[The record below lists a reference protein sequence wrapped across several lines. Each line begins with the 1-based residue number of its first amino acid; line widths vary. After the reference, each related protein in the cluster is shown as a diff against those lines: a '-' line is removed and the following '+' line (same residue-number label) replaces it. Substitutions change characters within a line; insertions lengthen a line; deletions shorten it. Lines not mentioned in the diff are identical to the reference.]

1 MLLTVDSDAYLT
13 TILNLAP
20 SYWDNQDRALV
31 SMCFNLVGILRDVG
45 QLET

>member
-1 MLLTVDSDAYLT
+1 MLFMVDSDSYLT

-20 SYWDNQDRALV
+20 SYWDNQDPVLV

-45 QLET
+45 PLET